1 LPCVCLYTTTT
12 TTTTHP
18 ELGHECDGAHHLKKK
33 KPFWCGIILSG
44 GERRPE
50 KTGEDPKKK
59 K

>member
-1 LPCVCLYTTTT
+1 VCLYTTTT